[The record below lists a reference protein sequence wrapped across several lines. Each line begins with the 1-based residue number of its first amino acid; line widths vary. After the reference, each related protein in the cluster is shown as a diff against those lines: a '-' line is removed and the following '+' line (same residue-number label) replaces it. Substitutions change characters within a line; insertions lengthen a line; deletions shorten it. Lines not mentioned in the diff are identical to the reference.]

1 MKRVSVHNLADGLRE
16 ISDENF
22 TCEGV
27 YHFLESNPVEPDS
40 IQRFL
45 HWSDN
50 FYTRNLIYRD
60 ERFELM
66 AICWRSGQ
74 VSKIHD
80 HADQKCWMTVPI
92 GKLLGQNFAIIEKD
106 AGRGHCKLTATD
118 KFEMSES
125 QCAKVELEEPVHQI
139 LNLAEFNADAVSLHI
154 YSKPYG
160 ACNSYCPDTDTFKEV
175 PLSYTSI
182 DGRLCDGVEL

>member
-1 MKRVSVHNLADGLRE
+1 MQRVSIHELKDSLRK
-16 ISDENF
+16 IPDHQF

-27 YHFLESNPVEPDS
+27 YAFLESNPVDPES
-40 IQRFL
+40 IARYL
-45 HWSDN
+45 HWSDK
-50 FYTRNLIYRD
+50 FYTRNLIFKD

-92 GKLLGQNFAIIEKD
+92 GKLLGQNFSIIEKD
-106 AGRGHCKLTATD
+106 AGRGHCRLTATD
-118 KFEMSES
+118 KFEMSEF

-139 LNLAEFNADAVSLHI
+139 LNLSEFASDAVSLHI
-154 YSKPYG
+154 YSKPYA
-160 ACNSYCPDTDTFKEV
+160 ACNSYCIETDTFKEV
-175 PLSYTSI
+175 PLCYTSI

>member
-1 MKRVSVHNLADGLRE
+1 MNHVSIQKLTDGLCG
-16 ISDENF
+16 ISDDAF

-27 YHFLESNPVEPDS
+27 YHFLESNPVDPDS
-40 IQRFL
+40 IQRYL
-45 HWSDN
+45 NWSDN
-50 FYTRNLIYRD
+50 FYTRNLIYKD

-66 AICWRSGQ
+66 AICWKSGQ

-92 GKLLGQNFAIIEKD
+92 GKLLGQNFAVIERD
-106 AGRGHCKLTATD
+106 AASGFCKLTATD

-139 LNLAEFNADAVSLHI
+139 LNLEEFEADAVSLHI
-154 YSKPYG
+154 YSKPYA
-160 ACNSYCPDTDTFKEV
+160 ACNSYCIDTDTFKEV
-175 PLSYTSI
+175 PLFYTSI
-182 DGRLCDGVEL
+182 DGKLCDGVEL